1 LLKETIM
8 NALHAKLIALTLTAC
23 SAAVGQSLAAGDR
36 EQVATRNGEHP
47 AVIQARLAARAGY
60 DYASKF
66 YPHPAWLALLPE
78 APHELGQHPAVIV
91 ASTWKN
97 RGYDYASKFYPHP
110 AWLALLPEAPH
121 ELGDHP
127 AVIVAREAARAART
141 CTECRPA
148 PANDRLAAKAQ

>member
-1 LLKETIM
+1 M

-23 SAAVGQSLAAGDR
+23 SAAVGQSFAAGDR

-47 AVIQARLAARAGY
+47 AVIQARLAAKA
-60 DYASKF
+60 
-66 YPHPAWLALLPE
+66 
-78 APHELGQHPAVIV
+78 
-91 ASTWKN
+91 
-97 RGYDYASKFYPHP
+97 GYDYASKFYPHP